1 MAGFFLPFSKLALY
15 WFHGVSSIIGVKMKN
30 FPTLYKKTSTGAIQ
44 FWTIATWFG
53 RESETGDDAQ
63 DYTASIITT
72 YGQLGTDSP
81 QVTHDKIKEGKNKG
95 KKNETSAEQ
104 QADAEAQAKWEK
116 QKKKGY
122 VETKEEAEAGTVDAI
137 IEGGIVPMLA
147 HKFRDQG
154 HKIKYPAFAQ
164 PKLDGHRC
172 IAIVKDSQ
180 VSLWSRT
187 RKRIT
192 SMPHIEAEIAE
203 IFKASA
209 DGTTYN
215 AILDGELYNHD
226 FKKDFEKITSAIR
239 KEKPEEGYLNVQYHI
254 YDMDRNGDFEDR
266 TRTLRGIMTIH
277 EDRNGP
283 FKYLKRVTT
292 QWVENE
298 EQLMEFF
305 EASLVQGYEGAMVR
319 NAAGEYENKRSYNL
333 LKIKEFDDAEFPII
347 GIEEGRGKLAGHAI
361 FICRDGKGKE
371 FSAKMRGD
379 TSKLKEF
386 FDNRSL
392 WDGKML
398 TVQYQGLTG
407 KEGVPRFPVG
417 VRIREDA

>member
-1 MAGFFLPFSKLALY
+1 MDTLP
-15 WFHGVSSIIGVKMKN
+15 I
-30 FPTLYKKTSTGAIQ
+30 LYKKTSTGAIQ
-44 FWTIATWFG
+44 YWSI
-53 RESETGDDAQ
+53 RTGVHP
-63 DYTASIITT
+63 DYEEVGQIHTA
-72 YGQLGTDSP
+72 YGQVGG
-81 QVTHDKIKEGKNKG
+81 KEQTTIDDIAKGKNVG
-95 KKNETSAEQ
+95 KKNATTAIQ
-104 QADAEAQAKWEK
+104 QAEAEALAKWEK

-122 VETKEEAEAGTVDAI
+122 VESIEDAKNEKVDEV

-192 SMPHIEAEIAE
+192 SMPHIEAEIAA
-203 IFKASA
+203 IFAPSQ
-209 DGTTYN
+209 DGQTFN
-215 AILDGELYNHD
+215 AILDGELYNHE
-226 FKKDFEKITSAIR
+226 FKKDFEKITSAVR

-277 EDRNGP
+277 EDRTGP

-292 QWVENE
+292 QWVKNE

-305 EASLVQGYEGAMVR
+305 EACLAQGYEGAMVR
-319 NAAGEYENKRSYNL
+319 NA
-333 LKIKEFDDAEFPII
+333 
-347 GIEEGRGKLAGHAI
+347 
-361 FICRDGKGKE
+361 DGKYE
-371 FSAKMRGD
+371 TNVLIIS
-379 TSKLKEF
+379 
-386 FDNRSL
+386 
-392 WDGKML
+392 
-398 TVQYQGLTG
+398 
-407 KEGVPRFPVG
+407 
-417 VRIREDA
+417 